1 MSNAPLYLQIKQF
14 IDDKISMGHWP
25 PGHRITTELE
35 LTKQFNVSRMTVNKA
50 IRDLVSEGKL
60 ARKPRLG
67 TFVCEPT
74 EKAQSPL
81 LDINNIAQEIRER
94 GQNHRSQVVKH
105 LQINADEK
113 TAMQLGVMINTPIFY
128 SEIIHFSDNTPTQ
141 LECRW
146 VNSDIVP
153 GYLDQDFTHAT
164 PNEYLSNNCPL
175 SAIEHTVEAIVP
187 EHKVQESLEMAANEP
202 CLLLNRRTWSA
213 ERLVSFALLYHPGSK
228 YKLSSKI
235 LLD

>member
-128 SEIIHFSDNTPTQ
+128 SEIIHFEDKSPIQ
-141 LECRW
+141 LELRW
-146 VNSDIVP
+146 VNAHYAPD
-153 GYLDQDFTHAT
+153 YL
-164 PNEYLSNNCPL
+164 E
-175 SAIEHTVEAIVP
+175 
-187 EHKVQESLEMAANEP
+187 QELHP
-202 CLLLNRRTWSA
+202 CDMGA
-213 ERLVSFALLYHPGSK
+213 C
-228 YKLSSKI
+228 
-235 LLD
+235 